1 MTPTPED
8 LRALKAARKHNPKF
22 SASLA
27 LTEASDNPRGSAGAP
42 GRQRHPRLVQCANF
56 LSRRSGRSL
65 VAAAAIIALV
75 GVTFPLV
82 QVAAEAAGT
91 TVNVPLTDAAWTS
104 TRFANSA
111 RTAEPYLSASNS
123 NDTTYL
129 KFDTRTL
136 SGQNIVSAVLQLR
149 VASTSATS
157 GGVQVH
163 HTASSWNT
171 ATLTNNNRPAT
182 TSSLVNMA
190 TVKVV
195 PSQLISIPISVESGL
210 WTGTQA
216 SFALNYS
223 QQFVSTTFFRVGP
236 NAPKLIVVVGPNGAP
251 PAPVPPPTVAPSPP
265 PVAPAPPA
273 ADGADTLAFAVA
285 ASNTSTKKVFAHYFP
300 PYPISLDNKPGAT
313 DYYARNYL
321 TPNGEGGIHAN
332 TGGFLRDR
340 PIAQAPVGGD
350 WKVANMKKEVIQAS
364 NAGIDG
370 FTVDI
375 LSLAGPN
382 WVNTLALQK
391 GAEQSGRNFTIVPN
405 LDMTAP
411 AGKSSLER
419 IAASLATLFA
429 SSSSYRLASGQYV
442 LSTFAAERQTPEWWV
457 QLKSTMTNNYGMD
470 IALISVFLNP
480 TRENIRAYAAV
491 SYAEGS
497 WGTRT
502 VSTVKGAPNYA
513 AIAHSFGTKWMSPV
527 APQDERPRSFL
538 YAEAD
543 NTELLRSSWARALSD
558 GADFVQLTTW
568 NDYSEQTSMAPS
580 FAHGTTF
587 LDINAY
593 YQTQFK
599 TGKAPAI
606 TGDALYITHRI
617 QFAGSIPQFTHRL
630 MAPTLSGTGT
640 VPRDTVEFV
649 TFLAQPATV
658 WARVGGVSS
667 SWVAPAGVSA
677 HLIPLAVGAISA
689 SVSRTGQTLLTV
701 ASPFT
706 VTASPYVQDE
716 QYYGVGGTAR

>member
-1 MTPTPED
+1 MTPTPKT
-8 LRALKAARKHNPKF
+8 LRALKGFGKPNPK
-22 SASLA
+22 SLDSQSPCVA
-27 LTEASDNPRGSAGAP
+27 GENPVSQSDSLW
-42 GRQRHPRLVQCANF
+42 RQRHPLFVRCADF

-65 VAAAAIIALV
+65 IAAAAIIALV
-75 GVTFPLV
+75 GATFPLV
-82 QVAAEAAGT
+82 QVAADAAGS
-91 TVNVPLTDAAWTS
+91 TVNVPLADATWTS
-104 TRFANSA
+104 TRFASSA
-111 RTAEPYLSASNS
+111 RTTEPYLSASNS

-129 KFDTRTL
+129 KFDTRAL
-136 SGQNIVSAVLQLR
+136 SGRNVVSAVLQLR

-163 HTASSWNT
+163 ATGSSWNT
-171 ATLTNNNRPAT
+171 ATLTNDNRPVN
-182 TSSLVNMA
+182 SSKPVNIA
-190 TVKVV
+190 RVKVA
-195 PSQLISIPISVESGL
+195 PSKLISIPISIESGL
-210 WTGTQA
+210 WTGAQA
-216 SFALNYS
+216 SFSINYS
-223 QQFVSTTFFRVGP
+223 QQYVSTTFFRAGV
-236 NAPKLIVVVGPNGAP
+236 NAPKLIVAVGPQGAP
-251 PAPVPPPTVAPSPP
+251 PAPTPPPTVAPSPP
-265 PVAPAPPA
+265 VGPAPPV
-273 ADGADTLAFAVA
+273 ADGAGKLAFAVA
-285 ASNTSTKKVFAHYFP
+285 ASNTSSKKVFAHYFP
-300 PYPISLDNKPGAT
+300 PYPISLDNRPGSA
-313 DYYARNYL
+313 DYYAKNYL
-321 TPNGEGGIHAN
+321 TPHGEGGIHLN

-350 WKVANMKKEVIQAS
+350 WKVANMKTEVLQAS
-364 NAGIDG
+364 NSGIDG